1 MAQAMISRHS
11 FIEVSNMTKEK
22 IVLRILIFA
31 MISAM
36 LFVYLNNVF
45 SLGNA
50 DTNKQIYNA
59 FYSQEKNTDDVLYV
73 GTSAANRYFI
83 SPLCY
88 KETGATVFN
97 LSVMG
102 MPMFLVKDA
111 IDEAEKTQNPQL
123 YVIELRWVLKSANQV
138 TDAHVRRVTDSMKF
152 IGLRNQA
159 IRDSF
164 TFMKKTDTDNLTDP
178 IDYYIPMIKFHSKV
192 TAAGSDLRLS
202 DWILKNKKNKT
213 MGYVMSHKSYV
224 VKPQNEPVYSNER
237 TKLTTETKDT
247 LNQLLDYLD
256 KKGKDVLFVMSPY
269 SMKEGEKA
277 KFNTAIDMVEDRG
290 YTVLDF
296 NTRSMAKKLK
306 LDFSKDYYNSKH
318 TNYLGAQKYTK
329 YITQYL
335 KENYN
340 LPNHRGDSKYSKWDE
355 AYEYYKE
362 YISTHPLEYVAN
374 PDLNKDGSDD

>member
-1 MAQAMISRHS
+1 
-11 FIEVSNMTKEK
+11 MTKEK
-22 IVLRILIFA
+22 NALRILIFA
-31 MISAM
+31 MISAT

-88 KETGATVFN
+88 KEIGATVFN

-123 YVIELRWVLKSANQV
+123 YVIELRWVLKSADQV

-152 IGLRNQA
+152 LGLRNQA

-178 IDYYIPMIKFHSKV
+178 IDYYIPMIKFHH
-192 TAAGSDLRLS
+192 L
-202 DWILKNKKNKT
+202 
-213 MGYVMSHKSYV
+213 
-224 VKPQNEPVYSNER
+224 Q
-237 TKLTTETKDT
+237 
-247 LNQLLDYLD
+247 
-256 KKGKDVLFVMSPY
+256 
-269 SMKEGEKA
+269 
-277 KFNTAIDMVEDRG
+277 
-290 YTVLDF
+290 
-296 NTRSMAKKLK
+296 
-306 LDFSKDYYNSKH
+306 H
-318 TNYLGAQKYTK
+318 T
-329 YITQYL
+329 
-335 KENYN
+335 
-340 LPNHRGDSKYSKWDE
+340 
-355 AYEYYKE
+355 
-362 YISTHPLEYVAN
+362 
-374 PDLNKDGSDD
+374 